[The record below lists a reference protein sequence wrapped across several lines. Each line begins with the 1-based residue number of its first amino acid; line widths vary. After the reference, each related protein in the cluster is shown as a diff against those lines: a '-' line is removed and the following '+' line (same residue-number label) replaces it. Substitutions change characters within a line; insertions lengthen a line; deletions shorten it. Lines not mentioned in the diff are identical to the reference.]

1 MLELF
6 KKECVKMR
14 IFKVASFRNYGF
26 PKKIL
31 RPKQTLKTL
40 EVTDTPI
47 TSNIR
52 SWYRDAGEKLN
63 DIFLEQTSNKDS
75 TYISGHNKDVYEKL
89 PKVIKDALKPS
100 DVSYNGHIE
109 QSKINE
115 LWEAAKKAHEPG
127 VYGYAPIFRGALDE
141 SPNVIDEAIPSLEI
155 ESSDMD
161 LVSHIG
167 EISQQLENGV
177 EIVSEVINETSEH
190 GLSALE
196 HLTDLLG

>member
-1 MLELF
+1 MIELF

-14 IFKVASFRNYGF
+14 IFKVTSFRNYGF
-26 PKKIL
+26 SKKIL
-31 RPKQTLKTL
+31 QPKQALKNL

-47 TSNIR
+47 ISNIR

-63 DIFLEQTSNKDS
+63 DIFLEQTSNKAS
-75 TYISGHNKDVYEKL
+75 TYVSGHNKDVYETL

-100 DVSYNGHIE
+100 DVSYNGHID

-115 LWEAAKKAHEPG
+115 LWEAARKAHEPG
-127 VYGYAPIFRGALDE
+127 VYGYAPIFRGELNE
-141 SPNVIDEAIPSLEI
+141 SSNIINDAIPSLEI
-155 ESSDMD
+155 ESHD
-161 LVSHIG
+161 LDLASHIG
-167 EISQQLENGV
+167 EISEQLGNGA
-177 EIVSEVINETSEH
+177 EIASEVINEISEH

>member
-1 MLELF
+1 M
-6 KKECVKMR
+6 K
-14 IFKVASFRNYGF
+14 IFKIASFLNYGF

-31 RPKQTLKTL
+31 QPKQTSKTL
-40 EVTDTPI
+40 EVVDTPI
-47 TSNIR
+47 ISNIR

-63 DIFLEQTSNKDS
+63 DIFLEQTSNKAS
-75 TYISGHNKDVYEKL
+75 TYISGHNKDVYETL

-100 DVSYNGHIE
+100 DVSYNGHID

-127 VYGYAPIFRGALDE
+127 VYGYTPIFRGALDE
-141 SPNVIDEAIPSLEI
+141 SSNVINDAMPSLEI
-155 ESSDMD
+155 ESHDLD

-167 EISQQLENGV
+167 EISEQLENGV
-177 EIVSEVINETSEH
+177 EIASEVINETSEH